1 MPASIWKL
9 NGANIYVN
17 EYTESIDPT
26 IAELNPINSTDSV
39 YHFIFT
45 PDDSIEIQGY
55 VIGSGYIGIMEAGV
69 GGLVTLITDLK
80 PAGVTV
86 LFDNIKVTRVMSACQ
101 LIDTTQS
108 TLAPVYQVTCSL
120 RK

>member
-1 MPASIWKL
+1 MPASTWKL

-17 EYTESIDPT
+17 EYVESVDPT

-45 PDDSIEIQGY
+45 PDDTIDIQGY
-55 VIGSGYIGIMEAGV
+55 VIGSGYIGVLEAGV
-69 GGLVTLITDLK
+69 GSLVTFITDLK

-86 LFDNIKVTRVMSACQ
+86 LFKNIKATRVMSSCQ
-101 LIDTTQS
+101 LVDTTQS
-108 TLAPVYQVTCSL
+108 TLAPVYQVSCTL